1 MRAYSTST
9 CSAAVK
15 APPTVPASTKTRS
28 STRRAEGR
36 CPGPSLPYEPR
47 TLIFIRPSSSNRLHL
62 TPWRASTWVEFKLR
76 DSSLP
81 AKWRSRL
88 VTLAGLE
95 PLSWATLRT
104 AEPVW
109 EDAADDL
116 SADCQRGCRLY
127 CLPDRM
133 RPGRGSPRCRPLP
146 RPGRRLPGLR
156 PPELTRPHSHPRHPP
171 PYRPSLA

>member
-62 TPWRASTWVEFKLR
+62 TPWGASTWVEFKLR

-88 VTLAGLE
+88 VTFGGLG
-95 PLSWATLRT
+95 PLSRATLR
-104 AEPVW
+104 ALEPAG
-109 EDAADDL
+109 EDAAARL
-116 SADCQRGCRLY
+116 SQ
-127 CLPDRM
+127 DRHTVW
-133 RPGRGSPRCRPLP
+133 SLDT
-146 RPGRRLPGLR
+146 
-156 PPELTRPHSHPRHPP
+156 LTDRIV
-171 PYRPSLA
+171 